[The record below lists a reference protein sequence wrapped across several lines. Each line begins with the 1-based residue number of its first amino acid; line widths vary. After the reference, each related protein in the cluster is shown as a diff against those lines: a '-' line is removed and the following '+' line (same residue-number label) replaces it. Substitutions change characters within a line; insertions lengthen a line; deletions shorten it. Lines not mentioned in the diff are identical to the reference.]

1 MYISSRIEWNR
12 ETRRM
17 EVITEYV
24 PGEPPEEPEA
34 PRRPVNLGACLVV
47 TAAVAT
53 TVPTSAWSA
62 TTTSIYQQ
70 ASDAGRSH
78 IDGSGVRVFHYD
90 GGINP
95 LSFNGPGVVDSQGDY
110 PDMSAYKNNVYKV
123 DGNYVGLY
131 DSASDPGGIG
141 YGALARKNNH
151 GPWMNYTLLQQAPGV
166 TLLTGWTSN
175 WAQTFAVASDPN
187 GYHARVMSASELVW
201 YGSLQP
207 SEIAALDKVVA
218 NDGLLLLAAGN
229 DPSWAS
235 TVPVGMSPSYDIKYF
250 GHVIPVTGTNQYTGD
265 FSTNL
270 TSCHGAKYYCVAAPQ
285 GTLQRDADGNPI
297 RSANGR
303 YLYSNGAGTSW
314 SAPNANGVTAEVV
327 QRYPWMTARNLTEV
341 ILGTAD
347 PRGTDNIDE
356 NTGWG
361 EVNRDAAIGG
371 YKQFAWGQSKLVIP
385 AGQVAYFD
393 NDIGDERADAVTTGI
408 YNNDAATLGNVS
420 TTLAGGFDKSG
431 DGTLVL
437 NGDNTYHGRGNVLG
451 GMVVVNGRND
461 NAAFAVSKSAILQSG
476 DNTAGMSVGSL
487 DNAGTLALRHVGTTF
502 DVMGDYTGHDLSLLL
517 INTYLGDDTTTRT
530 PVLHVH
536 GNTTGTSI
544 VAIANAGGPGGLIAG
559 TPSSQDGHLLAQV
572 DGTSGGEFVQEG
584 RVVAGAYD
592 YFVRRGTTHG
602 VAASKNWY
610 LSSTLTPVP
619 TTPVTPP
626 ATPDPGAGST
636 PDVPAVPTPPGDTAT
651 PPPVVVTPATPPV
664 SPTDA
669 PQPPEINAI
678 RPEGNVYLAQS
689 VAARSMFQEGRWLGN
704 RLVGAMPEDWDMR
717 GSVWMTNQHSD
728 RRYEA
733 SADGGTIAAQDN
745 VVQAGAGAMVGD
757 HLAIGARVGFGDT
770 HTSTRSP
777 LTGFHATGRTRG
789 TQLGVYADYRQKPQG
804 LSGFSATAELSGAR
818 YRNEVHGQ
826 GLPSESYRLTSTDLT
841 VEGGYDSRWPMGGD
855 KAIVFRPHLAA
866 VQSRLQREQHV
877 EAGATRVRFDSRP
890 NTQLLAGLQVAGD
903 LRQIGDTHWMPYA
916 GYDRIHNNHSP
927 RIAMDDTSL
936 STRAM
941 RNVSRYTVGAEAR
954 FLNGL
959 HLRLDVRHEHSGK
972 GLNDNVAQASLA
984 LAF

>member
-1 MYISSRIEWNR
+1 MGISTRIEWNR

-24 PGEPPEEPEA
+24 PGEPYELEET
-34 PRRPVNLGACLVV
+34 PRRPANLGACLVV

-62 TTTSIYQQ
+62 TTTSTYQQ
-70 ASDAGRSH
+70 ASDAERSH
-78 IDGSGVRVFHYD
+78 IDGTGVRVFHYD

-131 DSASDPGGIG
+131 DSAGAPDGIG
-141 YGALARKNNH
+141 YGTLAKRDNH

-175 WAQTFAVASDPN
+175 WAEAFAVASDPN
-187 GYHARVMSASELVW
+187 GYHARVMSASEITF

-229 DPSWAS
+229 DPSW
-235 TVPVGMSPSYDIKYF
+235 TNTFPVGMSPSYDVKYF
-250 GHVIPVTGTNQYTGD
+250 GHVIPVTGTNQYTGE

-270 TSCHGAKYYCVAAPQ
+270 TGCHDAKYYCVAAPQ

-297 RSANGR
+297 RSADGR

-347 PRGTDNIDE
+347 PRGAGGGIDE

-361 EVNRDAAIGG
+361 EINRDAAIGG
-371 YKQFAWGQSKLVIP
+371 YKQFAWGQSKLAIP
-385 AGQVAYFD
+385 AGDVAYFD
-393 NDIGDERADAVTTGI
+393 NDIGDDRADAVTTGI
-408 YNNDAATLGNVS
+408 YNNDAATLGSVS

-431 DGTLVL
+431 AGTLVL
-437 NGDNTYHGRGNVLG
+437 NGDNTYHGKGNVEEG
-451 GMVVVNGRND
+451 RVVVNGRND
-461 NAAFAVSKSAILQSG
+461 NAAFVVSKDAVLQAG

-487 DNAGTLALRHVGTTF
+487 DNTGTLALQHVGTTF
-502 DVMGDYTGHDLSLLL
+502 DIMGDYTGRDLSQMLV
-517 INTYLGDDTTTRT
+517 NTYLGDDTTTQT

-536 GNTTGTSI
+536 GNSYGRSI
-544 VAIANAGGPGGLIAG
+544 IGVSNAGGPGGLIAG
-559 TPSSQDGHLLAQV
+559 TPASQDGHLLVQI
-572 DGTSGGEFVQEG
+572 DGASNADLVQDG
-584 RVVAGAYD
+584 RIVAGAYD
-592 YFVRRGTTHG
+592 YFVRKGSSDSVTAKG
-602 VAASKNWY
+602 NWY
-610 LSSTLTPVP
+610 LSSTLTPA
-619 TTPVTPP
+619 TSTPDPDPSPATGAGAGDASAPPPAVTPP
-626 ATPDPGAGST
+626 ATT
-636 PDVPAVPTPPGDTAT
+636 TAT
-651 PPPVVVTPATPPV
+651 PPSTDPVTPPV
-664 SPTDA
+664 PTID
-669 PQPPEINAI
+669 AI
-678 RPEGNVYLAQS
+678 RPEGNVYLGQA
-689 VAARSMFQEGRWLGN
+689 VAAQSMFQGGRWLGD

-717 GSVWMTNQHSD
+717 GSVWMTTRNDD
-728 RRYEA
+728 RRYGTRA
-733 SADGGTIAAQDN
+733 TGGTIGNQGN
-745 VVQAGAGAMVGD
+745 VMQFGAGARIGD
-757 HLAIGARVGFGDT
+757 HLAIGARGGYGDT
-770 HTSTRSP
+770 HVSTRSP
-777 LTGFHATGRTRG
+777 ATGYRASGVTKG
-789 TQLGVYADYRQKPQG
+789 TQLGVYADYRQDPEG

-818 YRNEVHGQ
+818 YRNEVNGE
-826 GLPSESYRLTSTDLT
+826 GLPSEHYRLHSTDLT
-841 VEGGYDSRWPMGGD
+841 VEAGYDSRFPLGGD

-866 VQSRLQREQHV
+866 VQGRMQRERHV
-877 EAGATRVRFDSRP
+877 EAGGTQVTFDSRP
-890 NTQLLAGLQVAGD
+890 NTRVLAGLQVVGD
-903 LRQIGDTHWMPYA
+903 IRTNGDTHWMPYA
-916 GYDRIHNNHSP
+916 GYDRIHNDRSP
-927 RIAMDDTSL
+927 QIAMDDTAL
-936 STRAM
+936 ATRAF
-941 RNVSRYTVGAEAR
+941 RNVSRYSVGADAR

-959 HLRLDVRHEHSGK
+959 QVRLGIRHERSSQ
-972 GLNDNVAQASLA
+972 GLRDNVAQASLT